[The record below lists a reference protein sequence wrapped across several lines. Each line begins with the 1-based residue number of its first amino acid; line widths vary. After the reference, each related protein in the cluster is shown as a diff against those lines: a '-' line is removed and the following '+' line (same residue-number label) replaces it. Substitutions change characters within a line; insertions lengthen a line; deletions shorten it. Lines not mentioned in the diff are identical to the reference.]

1 MELDFDALALL
12 QEELLEEINDDFE
25 IKVSTLFADLRIRP
39 KNGVLIDGRFID
51 ILIRFA
57 KSKNRDYYFSTK
69 FGCFVIY

>member
-25 IKVSTLFADLRIRP
+25 IKVSTLFADLSIQP
-39 KNGVLIDGRFID
+39 KNGVFIDGRFID